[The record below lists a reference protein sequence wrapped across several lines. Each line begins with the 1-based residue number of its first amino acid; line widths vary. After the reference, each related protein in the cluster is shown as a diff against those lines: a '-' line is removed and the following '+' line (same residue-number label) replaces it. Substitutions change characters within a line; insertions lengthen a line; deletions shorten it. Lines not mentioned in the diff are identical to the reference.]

1 MWLERI
7 SGGGV
12 DLIDLQDAKDY
23 LRLLGDETDTEV
35 AAAISASSDF
45 LDVDEDGFGGLGFPL
60 VAQQWA
66 LKSASFGTGGLRL
79 PFARIASVDEV
90 RYMAADGHPSTVSP
104 QDYLVVKCGRGW
116 RIELLAGKCW
126 PEAADR
132 PDAVEVRF
140 TSGWPSAELVPGDI
154 KQAARVLVG
163 FYFETRTFSEKQDI
177 PAQVSSA
184 VDNLT
189 RRYRRFAI

>member
-60 VAQQWA
+60 VAA
-66 LKSASFGTGGLRL
+66 AVGAEKCILRNGG
-79 PFARIASVDEV
+79 
-90 RYMAADGHPSTVSP
+90 AAPTICAHRF
-104 QDYLVVKCGRGW
+104 CG
-116 RIELLAGKCW
+116 
-126 PEAADR
+126 
-132 PDAVEVRF
+132 
-140 TSGWPSAELVPGDI
+140 
-154 KQAARVLVG
+154 
-163 FYFETRTFSEKQDI
+163 
-177 PAQVSSA
+177 
-184 VDNLT
+184 
-189 RRYRRFAI
+189 